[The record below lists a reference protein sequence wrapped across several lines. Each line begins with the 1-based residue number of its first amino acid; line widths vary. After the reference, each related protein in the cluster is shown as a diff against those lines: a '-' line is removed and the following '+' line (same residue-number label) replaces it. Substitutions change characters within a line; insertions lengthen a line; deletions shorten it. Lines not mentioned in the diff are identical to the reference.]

1 MEIVDPNADAFIRR
15 RILLVELLRD
25 RRHFRPRLLER
36 DPWLQ
41 PCKDAQEIITAS
53 VRVDLYG
60 QGCPYLGGRHI
71 HLWCGRPDDR
81 VRHGV
86 DLDGLDKHIPTS
98 ATAALPG

>member
-1 MEIVDPNADAFIRR
+1 MEIVDPNADAFVRR

-36 DPWLQ
+36 DAWLQ
-41 PCKDAQEIITAS
+41 PYKDAQEIITAA

-60 QGCPYLGGRHI
+60 QGRPYVGGRHI
-71 HLWCGRPDDR
+71 RLWCGHPDDR

-86 DLDGLDKHIPTS
+86 DLNGLAKHIAAS
-98 ATAALPG
+98 AEAA